1 MTMNKDE
8 IIRRLMLD
16 NSERFLRRQLQE
28 VDWPFLGL
36 FGEKL
41 NKDMRA
47 AAFNAISANP
57 TVEGF
62 VRHLQLYPALFS
74 IYICQILLQTFGRG
88 DHFQLWPEIKRA
100 LRLSGELSQPNR
112 ELLWSG
118 FRNACLKIG
127 LEVSGGEQGS
137 HYMVNEFLRQV
148 GLSEAFAG
156 DLATRALRFAGR
168 NGLPDEDDPQGIIAW
183 QESLSNTLNVPFS
196 RSAKAAVD
204 DDRQGYYTQL
214 LLRIIHSGGTLNEN
228 DSPIA
233 KAFAKTF
240 KNDGVAVSTKIG
252 RAAIPQ
258 VQFQNGA
265 LGIMLPGGVHREWT
279 VLLDD
284 ESHKYR
290 TSGGEQF
297 IVFDHMLPHH
307 VVVQDDTKRQ
317 VLSLPLWAD
326 DRNNQVLLFSSET
339 GLLKGRGALG
349 ALGEQ
354 VIQVSPGIY
363 CLLSRFDPAFD
374 GDGAECLSED
384 PTLYLSLIRLA
395 PNERRELRRGP
406 ALLEISAT
414 AEPVIIWQGSGV
426 VSREGL
432 SVYPDSNLVAQIEIP
447 QELRTDATGFV
458 LELSAG
464 DGGNPQTVALKL
476 DDAGR
481 ADVPLAS
488 IVKEGKWK
496 FGVWRVLAQV
506 KRIGEARTLVRSAAL
521 CWIGLKEFRSGLRFV
536 CTEKPTNL
544 FEPGCENIRIET
556 GEVAC
561 VNTNRRLLRLVFAL
575 DTRREV
581 SLSWAVPGVFADLLD
596 YDEQG
601 LAIRKPL
608 AIGKTLLASTTS
620 SQQIVITADR
630 SAELKIGNFC
640 RKVDFAAR
648 GSVTLPIGTLAD
660 CATADDA
667 NLTYHPLDGRTSLV
681 VARLVRPQQVLKFD
695 VRVEFGKATS
705 RLVTANPIEAV
716 QIRCRDILTGKE
728 RTLVTDCEI
737 TGEDG
742 GATLEC
748 KIVLN
753 DGNCAAALR
762 INLTDFNAGAWV
774 LWLEVLYR
782 GSWGRLTNARG
793 DYFVAGVL
801 LAEDG
806 YPMQNHKLEEMLQ
819 SLSGA
824 AAARAL
830 GRFHEALQYCYAQP
844 VWSQISWLGQ
854 GWKSL
859 VDRCSADIPES
870 MAALFDIITEHMPDS
885 SSPSWLPQL
894 TIPSRWPIIFTLPAL
909 EYRDLSNANSLLVH
923 TLLALGKAAAGLH
936 EAIGSV
942 LHVGSV
948 AGFSNF
954 PAIAGRG
961 DNPKGFDSSR
971 FGQAMRELEDREN
984 QYLLADDAFVPG
996 DGQLLGPIHYRY
1008 GKIRFEDRYARSLG
1022 GNEVR
1027 RGQAMNMARH
1037 SVRFF
1042 GSLHAGNS
1050 MITPVLDPWPLDIDD
1065 SAQEALTITELE
1077 HFLSVFAWYARL
1089 SARQPGELA
1098 NFLKKVTPEGVDVEA
1113 PLGYLLYVGE
1123 ELLSFYLLLW
1133 EIVLM
1138 ADHDDKPHIG
1148 ITSATQH

>member
-1 MTMNKDE
+1 MAMTNE
-8 IIRRLMLD
+8 ELTRRLLLD
-16 NSERFLRRQLQE
+16 GSEKFLRRQLQE

-41 NKDMRA
+41 NKDMKA
-47 AAFNAISANP
+47 AALKAINANP

-62 VRHLQLYPALFS
+62 LRNLQQYPALFS
-74 IYICQILLQTFGRG
+74 IFLCQILLQTFGRE
-88 DHFQLWPEIKRA
+88 DHFQLWPEITRV
-100 LRLSGELSQPNR
+100 LRVRELSQPNR
-112 ELLWSG
+112 ELLWRG
-118 FRNACLKIG
+118 FRNACIKIG
-127 LEVSGGEQGS
+127 LEVSTGEQGS

-156 DLATRALRFAGR
+156 DLATRALRFASR
-168 NGLPDEDDPQGIIAW
+168 NGLPDEDDPQGIVAW
-183 QESLSNTLNVPFS
+183 QGSLSNTLSVPFS
-196 RSAKAAVD
+196 RSAKAAID

-214 LLRIIHSGGTLNEN
+214 LLRVIHSDGTVSEN

-233 KAFAKTF
+233 QAFAKTF
-240 KNDGVAVSTKIG
+240 KNDGAAISTKIG

-297 IVFDHMLPHH
+297 VVFDHMLPRH

-339 GLLKGRGALG
+339 GLLKGRGALS
-349 ALGEQ
+349 ATGEPG
-354 VIQVSPGIY
+354 IQVSPGIY

-374 GDGAECLSED
+374 GDAAECLSED
-384 PTLYLSLIRLA
+384 PALYLSLVRLA

-406 ALLEISAT
+406 TLLEISAT

-426 VSREGL
+426 VSREGQ

-476 DDAGR
+476 DDTGR
-481 ADVPLAS
+481 ADVPLAA
-488 IVKEGKWK
+488 IVKEGNWK
-496 FGVWRVLAQV
+496 SGVWRVLAQV

-561 VNTNRRLLRLVFAL
+561 ANTNRRLLRLVFAL

-581 SLSWAVPGVFADLLD
+581 SLSWAVPGVFADLLE

-667 NLTYHPLDGRTSLV
+667 NLTYHPLDGRSIV

-695 VRVEFGKATS
+695 VRVEFGKATI

-716 QIRCRDILTGKE
+716 QIRCRDILSGKE

-753 DGNCAAALR
+753 EDNCAATLR
-762 INLTDFNAGAWV
+762 INLADFNSGAWM

-806 YPMQNHKLEEMLQ
+806 YPMQNHRLEELLQ

-830 GRFHEALQYCYAQP
+830 GRFHEALQYCYAQQ

-859 VDRCSADIPES
+859 VDRCSADIPGNME
-870 MAALFDIITEHMPDS
+870 ALFDIVAEPMPDS

-894 TIPSRWPIIFTLPAL
+894 TIPSRLPIIFTLPAL
-909 EYRDLSNANSLLVH
+909 EYRNFSNANSLLVH
-923 TLLALGKAAAGLH
+923 ALLALGKAA
-936 EAIGSV
+936 V
-942 LHVGSV
+942 
-948 AGFSNF
+948 
-954 PAIAGRG
+954 
-961 DNPKGFDSSR
+961 
-971 FGQAMRELEDREN
+971 
-984 QYLLADDAFVPG
+984 DD
-996 DGQLLGPIHYRY
+996 
-1008 GKIRFEDRYARSLG
+1008 
-1022 GNEVR
+1022 
-1027 RGQAMNMARH
+1027 
-1037 SVRFF
+1037 
-1042 GSLHAGNS
+1042 
-1050 MITPVLDPWPLDIDD
+1050 
-1065 SAQEALTITELE
+1065 
-1077 HFLSVFAWYARL
+1077 
-1089 SARQPGELA
+1089 
-1098 NFLKKVTPEGVDVEA
+1098 
-1113 PLGYLLYVGE
+1113 
-1123 ELLSFYLLLW
+1123 
-1133 EIVLM
+1133 
-1138 ADHDDKPHIG
+1138 
-1148 ITSATQH
+1148 